1 MEGQGRH
8 GGRMPRHS
16 LSSLTSSD
24 STCDLLA
31 SSARL
36 TFDIVQ
42 FLSLNENFVS
52 ALENYGDDED
62 CDEEI

>member
-1 MEGQGRH
+1 
-8 GGRMPRHS
+8 MPRHS

-31 SSARL
+31 SSAML

-52 ALENYGDDED
+52 ALENDGDDED